1 MIGGDRVRDM
11 HLKQQ
16 YTGADPCQQDANS
29 LGPQTPKSHTDNVHT
44 PNNRSN
50 NTTGAPAQPSLRY
63 YQRNSTMVMVVLPF
77 TASRQ
82 QLVISN
88 INAEQ
93 SISKLKTDSEFYSFL
108 LSME

>member
-16 YTGADPCQQDANS
+16 YTGADPCKQDANS
-29 LGPQTPKSHTDNVHT
+29 VGPQTPKSHTDNVHT

-63 YQRNSTMVMVVLPF
+63 YGTSGIAPWSWSSYLLQR
-77 TASRQ
+77 AD
-82 QLVISN
+82 SN
-88 INAEQ
+88 
-93 SISKLKTDSEFYSFL
+93 L
-108 LSME
+108 